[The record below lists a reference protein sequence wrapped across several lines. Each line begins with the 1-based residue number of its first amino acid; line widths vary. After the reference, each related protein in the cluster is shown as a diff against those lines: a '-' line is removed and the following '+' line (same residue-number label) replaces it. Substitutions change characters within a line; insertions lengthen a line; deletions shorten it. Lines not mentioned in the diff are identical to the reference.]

1 MDEQEDFDLNTFE
14 GRRGRMEAAI
24 DRALE
29 RRAGNHVPA
38 LEHANVLD
46 YSRDTELIEA
56 RAAEVEDRAQYARH
70 VAETDRF
77 GSVLDQAYAT
87 RAMDATTA
95 DQSEQHY
102 GALFNAMEEA
112 GYGYAGSINLHEQ
125 RREARITNEQ
135 LRQADLERNLLSGGQ
150 RAGIP
155 VRDLLPA
162 QAGHRRNDPSR
173 ENQRSRGTHRNRHHH
188 GGSDKKSGRKH

>member
-24 DRALE
+24 ERALD
-29 RRAGNHVPA
+29 RRDGNHMPA

-56 RAAEVEDRAQYARH
+56 RAAEVEDQARYARR
-70 VAETDRF
+70 VAETDAF
-77 GSVLDQAYAT
+77 GSLVDQAYAT
-87 RAMDATTA
+87 GTMDADTTA
-95 DQSEQHY
+95 RSEQRY
-102 GALFNAMEEA
+102 GTLFQRMEEA

-125 RREARITNEQ
+125 RREARIANEQ
-135 LRQADLERNLLSGGQ
+135 LRQADLARNLASAGQ

-155 VRDLLPA
+155 ARDLLPA
-162 QAGHRRNDPSR
+162 QAGRRQGESSR
-173 ENQRSRGTHRNRHHH
+173 EDQRSRGTHRNRHHH

>member
-1 MDEQEDFDLNTFE
+1 MDGQEDFDPNTFE

-29 RRAGNHVPA
+29 RRDGNHMPA

-56 RAAEVEDRAQYARH
+56 RAAEVEDHALYTRR
-70 VAETDRF
+70 VAETDTF

-87 RAMDATTA
+87 GTMDATTA
-95 DQSEQHY
+95 ARSEQHY
-102 GALFNAMEEA
+102 GTLFDRMEEA

-135 LRQADLERNLLSGGQ
+135 LRQADLERNLTSPSH
-150 RAGIP
+150 RAGMS

-162 QAGHRRNDPSR
+162 QTDRRRNDPSR

-188 GGSDKKSGRKH
+188 GSSDNKSGRKK

>member
-1 MDEQEDFDLNTFE
+1 MDEQGDFDLNTFE

-29 RRAGNHVPA
+29 RRAGNHMPA

-56 RAAEVEDRAQYARH
+56 SAAEVEDQAQYTRR
-70 VAETDRF
+70 VAETDTF
-77 GSVLDQAYAT
+77 GSVLNQAYAT
-87 RAMDATTA
+87 GAMDANTA
-95 DQSEQHY
+95 ARSEQRY
-102 GALFNAMEEA
+102 GTLFERMEEA

-135 LRQADLERNLLSGGQ
+135 LRQADLARNLASPGQ
-150 RAGIP
+150 RAGMS

-162 QAGHRRNDPSR
+162 QTDHRRNDPSR
-173 ENQRSRGTHRNRHHH
+173 ENQRTRGANRNRHHH
-188 GGSDKKSGRKH
+188 GGSEKRSGRKK